1 MATDYTLKA
10 LCPSNL
16 EQQNVKLALLVF
28 DRRIIEG
35 LLILGNSNNTP
46 DHTSTSDY
54 IKITNTWWSII
65 NVKTPCKGFHKNDP
79 YVESLN
85 TNNEDIEYILLN
97 KFLNWLDYWK
107 GLLILVH
114 RHKKLEKIDDLWI
127 N

>member
-1 MATDYTLKA
+1 MSKHLVKGSIKTTL
-10 LCPSNL
+10 N
-16 EQQNVKLALLVF
+16 
-28 DRRIIEG
+28 
-35 LLILGNSNNTP
+35 
-46 DHTSTSDY
+46 
-54 IKITNTWWSII
+54 
-65 NVKTPCKGFHKNDP
+65 
-79 YVESLN
+79 VESLN